1 MHHEKIDLEE
11 LYQYRLSKRMII
23 SKSIS
28 DVLTENIDKHWGK
41 DIEIEIS
48 LGNGIIRS
56 QFRRSLEYM
65 LSICDSHHEHDEVL
79 DVSLDRV
86 RFTIDGKANIVDF
99 CKKEKESVISS
110 TMKKDLLYKLDIDE
124 YGCRIRI
131 AKETEVEDRYNF
143 SAEKFYRFKK
153 RFSTSFNNSY
163 RVDFTIVKSGKGKKF
178 TDVVFG
184 PETYEIEIEYEG
196 KGRKPALSDLLDITE
211 EVMKSTRDEMH
222 LTRRSEQG
230 RVLKEYYDSVKDLL
244 ALKGSMDET
253 VKHGP
258 RKMFIGPQPVTLTPE
273 NVKAIFVGGDYMVTD
288 KADGQRFLACVNS
301 QDSKLYL
308 INGKMDIKNTDI
320 QCGKQWG
327 KAIFDCEVAKVAD
340 GTYWIM
346 LFDCYLGK
354 GGVAEYSKNLGER
367 LEVVK
372 EFAKTGTGTAEVGGY
387 ALKAKEFFEDVKKG
401 AKKILKKTGDSSY
414 KTDGLIYTPT
424 KAAKLGGTWNEVFK
438 WKPPADNSIDF
449 LVMYQRLDNGQDIVT
464 SDNKKTLLLYVGSVT
479 AGAKQY
485 FEKTIKGYCA
495 KLFTPAGAGEHN
507 TWFVNMGF
515 VGETGLVKC
524 ENGDEIIHKS
534 VVEMRWDTD
543 NLKWVPMRVRS
554 DKTEESQGGKIIT
567 ANSIQNAES
576 VWKTIVSPIPEGVV
590 TGTMPPQV
598 EEDSGELDKY
608 YARDIDRNQSLTLP
622 MMTFH
627 NYWVKNKCLIGKL
640 SSHCNSILDL
650 ACGKGG
656 DLSKWIFGGYK
667 TVVGIDVFEDN
678 INNPTDGAYRRLMDF
693 TGKLPAGAKYAF
705 VPMDSSKVIDEDQIE
720 RIRDD
725 YMKKLAR
732 TLWGIDRNPPAPLKH
747 LAGVANEKFDVV
759 SVQFALHYFF
769 ENDTKL
775 NNFIENV
782 NNNIKGGG
790 YFIGTC
796 FDGNAVANLLADVE
810 EGGVKTGMKDNK
822 KIWSIKKK
830 YADYDPSA
838 VGQEI
843 EVYVETINQ
852 YHKEFLVNYE
862 VLKNRLAKYDI
873 YPLAS
878 DKRFGFTEPYGRFNM
893 LFQRMIDENQDII
906 KKAHDRNYKDN
917 NILKAYKMLD
927 CEDERTFSFL
937 NMWFIFEKH
946 AAATEVKAPA
956 APKVRKPRVAKP
968 K

>member
-1 MHHEKIDLEE
+1 
-11 LYQYRLSKRMII
+11 MII
-23 SKSIS
+23 SKSIA
-28 DVLTENIDKHWGK
+28 DMLTENIDKHWGK

-65 LSICDSHHEHDEVL
+65 LSICNSHHEHDEVL
-79 DVSLDRV
+79 DVSLDRT
-86 RFTIDGKANIVDF
+86 RFTIDGKTNIVDF
-99 CKKEKESVISS
+99 CKKEREGLISFI
-110 TMKKDLLYKLDIDE
+110 MKKDQLYKFDLDE

-131 AKETEVEDRYNF
+131 SKENKVDDKYNF
-143 SAEKFYRFKK
+143 NVDKFYRFKK
-153 RFSTSFNNSY
+153 RFSTTFDNHY

-196 KGRKPALSDLLDITE
+196 QNKPILSDLLDITE
-211 EVMKSTRDEMH
+211 EVIKSTRDEMH
-222 LTRRSEQG
+222 LIRRSEQG
-230 RVLKEYYDSVKDLL
+230 RVLKEYYESVKDLL
-244 ALKGSMDET
+244 VLKGSLDDT
-253 VKHGP
+253 LKHGA

-273 NVKAIFVGGDYMVTD
+273 NVKTIFTSGDYMVTD
-288 KADGQRFLACVNS
+288 KADGQRFIACVNS
-301 QDSKLYL
+301 QDGRLYL

-320 QCGKQWG
+320 QCGKQWA
-327 KAIFDCEVAKVAD
+327 KAIFDCECTKVAD

-354 GGVAEYSKNLGER
+354 NGAPEFAKNLDSR
-367 LEVVK
+367 LEIVK
-372 EFAKTGTGTAEVGGY
+372 EFAKEKAGGGY
-387 ALKAKEFFEDVKKG
+387 ALKAKEFYEDVKKG
-401 AKKILKKTGDSSY
+401 AKKILKKTIDSPY

-438 WKPPADNSIDF
+438 WKPPSDNSIDF
-449 LVMYQRLDNGQDIVT
+449 MVMYQRLDNGQDIIT
-464 SDNKKTLLLYVGSVT
+464 SENKKTLLLYVGSVT

-495 KLFTPAGAGEHN
+495 KLFTPVGAGEYN
-507 TWFVNMGF
+507 TWFVNVDF
-515 VGETGLVKC
+515 AETGLAKC

-534 VVEMRWDTD
+534 IVEMRWENDM
-543 NLKWVPMRVRS
+543 WIPMRVRY

-576 VWKTIVSPIPEGVV
+576 VWKTIISPIPEGVV
-590 TGTMPPQV
+590 TGAISHQFDDK
-598 EEDSGELDKY
+598 EELDKY
-608 YARDIDRNQSLTLP
+608 YARDIDRNQSLTLS

-627 NYWVKNKCLIGKL
+627 NYWVKNKSLIGKL
-640 SSHCNSILDL
+640 SGHCNSILDL

-656 DLSKWIFGGYK
+656 DLSTWIFGGYK

-678 INNPTDGAYRRLMDF
+678 INNPTDGVYKRLMDF
-693 TGKLPAGAKYAF
+693 TGKLPQGAKYAF
-705 VPMDSSKVIDEDQIE
+705 VPMDSSKVIDEDQIDK
-720 RIRDD
+720 IRDD
-725 YMKKLAR
+725 YMKNLAR
-732 TLWGIDRNPPAPLKH
+732 TLWGMERNPPDPIKH

-775 NNFIENV
+775 NNFIKNV

-796 FDGNAVANLLADVE
+796 FDGGAVANLLSDVE
-810 EGGVKTGMKDNK
+810 EGEVKTGMKENK

-830 YADYDPSA
+830 YKEYDPTV

-862 VLKNRLAKYDI
+862 ILKNRLAKYDI
-873 YPLAS
+873 YPLTS
-878 DKRFGFTEPYGRFNM
+878 DKRIGFTEPMGRFNM

-906 KKAHDRNYKDN
+906 KKAHDKNYKNN
-917 NILKAYKMLD
+917 NILKAYKMLE

-946 AAATEVKAPA
+946 TTNKPVVK
-956 APKVRKPRVAKP
+956 KPRK
-968 K
+968 KINN